1 MSEKDAIKSVEWP
14 NTRKSIAEDLRRLG
28 LQPGMTVLVHSS
40 LSKIGYVVA
49 GAVSVIYALQDVL
62 TPEGTLVMPAHTGD
76 YSDPAEWQNPPVPA
90 VWHEHI
96 RQNMPLFDPART
108 PTRNMGAIPELFR
121 TWPDVVRSSH
131 PSVSFAAWGHYACQ
145 ITGNHA
151 LEFGLGEGSPLARIY
166 ELDGYVLLLGVGYNR
181 NTSMHLGEVRAGVRR
196 QVLCG
201 APMLV
206 NGRSRWTTYREID
219 YDDEPF
225 PQIGTEMEVAG
236 LVTRGYVGKAECRL
250 FSQRTAV
257 DFTEA
262 WLQR

>member
-1 MSEKDAIKSVEWP
+1 MTEKDSINAVQWP
-14 NTRKSIAEDLRRLG
+14 NTRQSIAEDLRRLG

-121 TWPDVVRSSH
+121 TWPDVVRSFH
-131 PSVSFAAWGHYACQ
+131 PSVSFAAWGRYARQ
-145 ITGNHA
+145 ITDNHS

-166 ELDGYVLLLGVGYNR
+166 ELDGYVLLLGVGHNR

-225 PQIGTEMEVAG
+225 PQIGAEMEAAG
-236 LVTRGYVGKAECRL
+236 LVTIGNVGRAECRF